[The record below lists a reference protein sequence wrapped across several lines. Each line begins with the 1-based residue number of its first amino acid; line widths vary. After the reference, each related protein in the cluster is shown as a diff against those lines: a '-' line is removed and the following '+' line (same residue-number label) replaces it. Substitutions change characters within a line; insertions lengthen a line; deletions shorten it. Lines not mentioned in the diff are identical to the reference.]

1 MNRSRDTVFS
11 IHTIATVT
19 MVVLA
24 VGTMAI
30 YLPMLYAKLFVHQPG
45 KTHLLFSPVIEKF
58 IYREKIVGE
67 IPPESFEK
75 AVDHRPEYAYRD
87 EDGRWYT
94 RVDFE
99 KRLPFIYYKNMELW
113 GLLPIKISGRTFD
126 KDIIKNNRQ
135 IWELK
140 QGEACGAR
148 LSEPLY
154 PLLESTP
161 GQARLS
167 FPPDRFRMT
176 PDRMEFVNIYK
187 NQVDDVLSTA
197 FTAALKKE
205 GFIFPARSVNGKF
218 SILKP
223 YDAGIFLVDDKYT
236 VFHILR
242 KNGEP
247 VVVKTPVDPALKTSH
262 IKVSEKKNR
271 AYYGL
276 LVSETGTLHLLSCD
290 TYKVIELPLK
300 DYDINTMDFKLI
312 RDPLYTTAIYSD
324 NTTVYGV
331 AMNHAFEPLTSYNH
345 RMSRAEKT
353 VAGNIYAALFP
364 FSIKLEKTSCQG
376 SLHISFSTGGIFSIF
391 GIFLSILYLFSWKY
405 LKYKSFPKKPGL
417 FLVILTGIYGVIV
430 LMFIE
435 QSYELDHP

>member
-1 MNRSRDTVFS
+1 MNRARDTVFS

-24 VGTMAI
+24 IGTMAV
-30 YLPMLYAKLFVHQPG
+30 YLPMLYEKLFVHQPG
-45 KTHLLFSPVIEKF
+45 KTHLLFSPVLGKF
-58 IYREKIVGE
+58 IYREKIVGD
-67 IPPESFEK
+67 IPQESYDK

-94 RVDFE
+94 RVEFE

-113 GLLPIKISGRTFD
+113 GLLPVKINGHTFD

-140 QGEACGAR
+140 QGESRGAR

-154 PLLESTP
+154 PLLESNP

-167 FPPDRFRMT
+167 FPADRFRMT
-176 PDRMEFVNIYK
+176 SDRMEFVNIYK
-187 NQVDDVLSTA
+187 NQVDDELSA
-197 FTAALKKE
+197 VFTAALKKE

-223 YDAGIFLVDDKYT
+223 YDAGIFLVDDSYT

-247 VVVKTPVDPALKTSH
+247 VVVKTPVDPALKTSC

-276 LVSETGTLHLLSCD
+276 LISEAGTLHLLCCD
-290 TYKVIELPLK
+290 TYKAIQLPLK
-300 DYDINTMDFKLI
+300 HYDINTMDFKLI
-312 RDPLYTTAIYSD
+312 MDPLYTTAIYSD
-324 NTTVYGV
+324 NITAYGV
-331 AMNHAFEPLTSYNH
+331 AMNHDFEPLASYKH

-353 VAGNIYAALFP
+353 VADSIHQALFP
-364 FSIKLEKTSCQG
+364 FSVKLEKAANQEG
-376 SLHISFSTGGIFSIF
+376 LHISYSTGGLFSIF
-391 GIFLSILYLFSWKY
+391 GICFSLLSVFVWSYVKY
-405 LKYKSFPKKPGL
+405 RNFPRKSEL
-417 FLVILTGIYGVIV
+417 LLVILAGIYGLIV
-430 LMFIE
+430 LMFVR
-435 QSYELDHP
+435 QR